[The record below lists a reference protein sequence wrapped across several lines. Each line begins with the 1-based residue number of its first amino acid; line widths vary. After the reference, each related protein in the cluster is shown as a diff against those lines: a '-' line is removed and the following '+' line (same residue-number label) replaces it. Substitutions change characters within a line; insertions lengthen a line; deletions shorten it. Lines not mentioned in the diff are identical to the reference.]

1 MSISTESD
9 SEHCAAR
16 KRRLQFRASHRGT
29 KEADMMIGGF
39 VDSQIAHFSEDDIAW
54 LEKLLEEQD
63 VDIMAWITKSKPT
76 PAFYDTALMLAM
88 QKLDYLNLPNR

>member
-1 MSISTESD
+1 MTSPQHDAEAI
-9 SEHCAAR
+9 AAR
-16 KRRLQFRASHRGT
+16 KRRLHFRASHRGT

-39 VDSQIAHFSEDDIAW
+39 VEARIHDFTTDDIIW

-63 VDIMAWITKSKPT
+63 VDIMAWITTSKPT
-76 PAFYDTALMLAM
+76 PDFYNTGLMQAM

>member
-1 MSISTESD
+1 MTSPQNDAAAI
-9 SEHCAAR
+9 AAR

-39 VDSQIAHFSEDDIAW
+39 VESRVNDFTTDDIIW

-63 VDIMAWITKSKPT
+63 VDIMAWITASKPT
-76 PAFYDTALMLAM
+76 PDFYNTVLMQAM